1 MPTNGKNILTVKI
14 INSNKNRI
22 LILGGSSDIGIELI
36 NFFLNNNYIVDS
48 HYNENSLELKK
59 IQKKNSNLKLIRI
72 NFDKVDSKNYEK
84 VIKKFFDN
92 NYSSYINLIGY
103 TDNLSFENTNLS
115 SLSKS
120 LKINFLIPFFI
131 TQFIVKKM
139 LKRKFGRILN
149 ISSIGVKFGGGA
161 NNFNYSLSKYNLEFM
176 PSIYK
181 KWAKSNVFINCIRL
195 GVFNTKIH
203 KRIKNKNINKR
214 INLIPIKRMGKSY
227 ELIPL
232 INYIISEENSFL
244 TGEVINFSGGE

>member
-1 MPTNGKNILTVKI
+1 MPTNGKNILTVKMS
-14 INSNKNRI
+14 NSNNNRI

-36 NFFLNNNYIVDS
+36 NFFLNKNYLVDS
-48 HYNENSLELKK
+48 HYNKNSLELKK
-59 IQKKNSNLKLIRI
+59 IQKKNSNLKLIRV

-84 VIKKFFDN
+84 VIKKFF
-92 NYSSYINLIGY
+92 NYNYTSYINLIGY

-139 LKRKFGRILN
+139 LKKKFGRILN

-161 NNFNYSLSKYNLEFM
+161 NNYNYSLSKYNLEFM
-176 PSIYK
+176 PAIYK

>member
-1 MPTNGKNILTVKI
+1 M
-14 INSNKNRI
+14 
-22 LILGGSSDIGIELI
+22 
-36 NFFLNNNYIVDS
+36 
-48 HYNENSLELKK
+48 
-59 IQKKNSNLKLIRI
+59 
-72 NFDKVDSKNYEK
+72 
-84 VIKKFFDN
+84 
-92 NYSSYINLIGY
+92 
-103 TDNLSFENTNLS
+103 SFENTNLS

-139 LKRKFGRILN
+139 LKKKFGRILN
-149 ISSIGVKFGGGA
+149 ISSIGVKFGGGT

-195 GVFNTKIH
+195 GVINTKIH